1 LDRPTRRFLTSL
13 EEDSVLGIEGG
24 NGPSSPR
31 LGGSDLEGLL
41 PREPFEPVEGID
53 PPRAH
58 DIVGTS
64 AAMQRLLGDITR
76 LARTDITLLVE
87 GETGTGKD
95 LAAEWIH
102 RASSRADGPYVVFDC
117 SAVVSTL
124 AESELFGHE
133 RGSFTGAVTS
143 RPGAFEQ
150 ANGGTLF
157 LDELGELPRDLQPK
171 LLRILEK
178 HEVRRVGGQRMIPVD
193 VRVVAATNRDL
204 AAEAQL
210 GRFRQDLYFRIA
222 VAQITIPP
230 LRERVEDIPL
240 LIEHFLA
247 MGRPPRPVS
256 DIPAETREQFLS
268 YHWPGNVR
276 ELRNAVHRLFVTPD
290 RVLRSNRR
298 AASSSDPGAPATDQ
312 VLVRPLRIARR
323 QANDSFELDYL
334 TAVLKVAGGNVSRAA
349 GVAGVSRQML
359 TKLLRKHGVKGGKP
373 RRPNVVL

>member
-1 LDRPTRRFLTSL
+1 MGLDRPILRPLTSL
-13 EEDSVLGIEGG
+13 EEDSLSG
-24 NGPSSPR
+24 
-31 LGGSDLEGLL
+31 
-41 PREPFEPVEGID
+41 VEAESG
-53 PPRAH
+53 

-76 LARTDITLLVE
+76 LARTDITVLVE

-117 SAVVSTL
+117 GSVVSTL
-124 AESELFGHE
+124 AESALFGHE

-150 ANGGTLF
+150 ASGGTLF
-157 LDELGELPRDLQPK
+157 LDELGELPRDLQSK
-171 LLRILEK
+171 LLRILETR
-178 HEVRRVGGQRMIPVD
+178 EVRRVGGRRTIPVD

-204 AAEAQL
+204 AAEAQQ

-222 VAQITIPP
+222 VAQVTIPP
-230 LRERVEDIPL
+230 LRERMEDIPI
-240 LIEHFLA
+240 LIDHFLA
-247 MGRPPRPVS
+247 SRRPPVPRS
-256 DIPAETREQFLS
+256 GIPAEAMEQFLS

-276 ELRNAVHRLFVTPD
+276 ELRNAVYQLFVTPD
-290 RVLRSNRR
+290 RVLRGAR
-298 AASSSDPGAPATDQ
+298 DGAPSPDADAPLADP

-323 QANDSFELDYL
+323 QATDTFELDYL

-349 GVAGVSRQML
+349 EVAGVSRQML
-359 TKLLRKHGVKGGKP
+359 TKLLRKHGVKGGRS
-373 RRPNVVL
+373 RRPNVVI